1 MDKTSDFEQLQK
13 RVEWLDSERRDDK
26 TMIASFQ
33 NKIETLVTENAALR
47 SRLNELESEMT
58 RVSAL
63 LSRMDQFDQEI
74 SALRSE
80 TTHQVDDFRE
90 AVLEQHTQTER
101 HQQNIDGI
109 NEDLVCLRKR
119 MQEVE
124 EIDLTNAI
132 NKQKEEDIRLARAIE
147 EIKANLNEMT
157 RFDEDYKRSLR
168 MLEENQRQE
177 SKRLTDMQGEIASI
191 RKRSDETRGKQDL
204 LSDSMRKLDVRIND
218 LLQAESERRETQ
230 TAFIEKINVAQVNRD
245 RMIRDW
251 SERFE
256 LIEQI
261 TSSLEEKTMGLEN
274 IQRSV
279 KTSQAGLDDVTQ
291 RFERRINEI
300 TEVQRLNEDRFRQ
313 EWTTFKSDDQ
323 KRWSNYVI
331 SQDEQHREMNRSLE
345 NLTNQLANLDDQL
358 EILQQILQQFGRENI
373 RNLQSEL
380 NVLRETIDS
389 NKNIFK
395 E

>member
-1 MDKTSDFEQLQK
+1 
-13 RVEWLDSERRDDK
+13 
-26 TMIASFQ
+26 
-33 NKIETLVTENAALR
+33 
-47 SRLNELESEMT
+47 MT
-58 RVSAL
+58 RFSAL
-63 LSRMDQFDQEI
+63 LTRMDQFDQEV
-74 SALRSE
+74 STLRNE
-80 TTHQVDDFRE
+80 TSHQINDFRD

-101 HQQNIDGI
+101 HQQNIDGM
-109 NEDLVCLRKR
+109 NVDLVSLRKR
-119 MQEVE
+119 IQEIE
-124 EIDLTNAI
+124 EIDVTHAI
-132 NKQKEEDIRLARAIE
+132 DKQKEEDIRLARAIE
-147 EIKANLNEMT
+147 EIKASVNEMT

-168 MLEENQRQE
+168 MMEEAQRQE

-218 LLQAESERRETQ
+218 LLQAESERRESQ

-245 RMIRDW
+245 RMFRDW
-251 SERFE
+251 SERFD

-345 NLTNQLANLDDQL
+345 DLNNHIVNIEDQL

-373 RNLQSEL
+373 RNLQNEL
-380 NVLRETIDS
+380 NVLRESIDS